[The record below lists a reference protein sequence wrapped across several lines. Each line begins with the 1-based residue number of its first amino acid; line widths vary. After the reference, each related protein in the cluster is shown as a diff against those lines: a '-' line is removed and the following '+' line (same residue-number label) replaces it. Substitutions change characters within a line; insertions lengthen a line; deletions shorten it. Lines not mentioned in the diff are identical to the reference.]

1 VANLLVLMEFNRGA
15 LLPVSL
21 EALGQARRV
30 GSAIGLTVYALVPL
44 PSEPAKGDSD
54 ITARCGRFGA
64 DKVLLLTGDRL
75 FSEQEMRY
83 ENYAD
88 AVVAACSM
96 VPPRLLFVG
105 DTPAA
110 RDLAPRLAS
119 RLGAAYLPA
128 GTALV
133 EDGSLQICDQQGR
146 HLDLSVELDVT
157 EDQPP
162 LTIPVVMTVPT
173 GRHRMSWGLHDAE
186 LLIVPSDEEN
196 AQTIPNLANL
206 ERYRGFVQ
214 EAFEPLSPMQRMAHQ
229 GGVGSSEDDPSVPLW
244 YVTHD
249 THAPGATTAQWLV
262 HIGPSLNPGANYQL
276 VVPAGAVE
284 DSLRALQERLTSLE
298 PVIPLSSPGPQPPP
312 RVEEERTLAMSSD
325 EVLAAAE
332 EEEHTADASEQDP
345 WDFTE
350 DTLSG
355 DEATTARIRSAVGDV
370 KLMTSTQA
378 SSPTLSQFSVDDG
391 EGAGKRTG
399 PASREKNPATTAAG
413 AAMWEGVSSLPEA
426 DGFAGGDDDPA
437 FEFVSADTAPVP
449 IQAPT
454 GALQKKEGR

>member
-21 EALGQARRV
+21 EALGQARRL
-30 GSAIGLTVYALVPL
+30 GSAIGLSVYALVPL

-83 ENYAD
+83 ENYAE
-88 AVVAACSM
+88 AVMAACAM

-128 GTALV
+128 GTAFA
-133 EDGSLQICDQQGR
+133 EDGTLQICDQQGR
-146 HLDLSVELDVT
+146 HLDLSIELDVT

-162 LTIPVVMTVPT
+162 MTIPVVITVPA

-186 LLIVPSDEEN
+186 LLIVPPDEES
-196 AQTIPNLANL
+196 AQTIPNLANIDRL
-206 ERYRGFVQ
+206 RGFAQ
-214 EAFEPLSPMQRMAHQ
+214 QGFEPLPPSLRIAAEPKS
-229 GGVGSSEDDPSVPLW
+229 GSSPEKDRAPLW
-244 YVTHD
+244 CVTHD
-249 THAPGATTAQWLV
+249 AQSSGASAAQWLI
-262 HIGPSLNPGANYQL
+262 HIGETANPVANYQVL
-276 VVPAGAVE
+276 VPQTEIVGG
-284 DSLRALQERLTSLE
+284 LRQLSTRLESAE
-298 PVIPLSSPGPQPPP
+298 PVIPLAAPGLVPPSA
-312 RVEEERTLAMSSD
+312 VEEERTLAMSSH
-325 EVLAAAE
+325 EAIAAAE
-332 EEEHTADASEQDP
+332 EEEHTGDAGEADP

-355 DEATTARIRSAVGDV
+355 DEATTARIRSTVGDV
-370 KLMTSTQA
+370 KHLAPALGAMANSA
-378 SSPTLSQFSVDDG
+378 PSLD
-391 EGAGKRTG
+391 GAGSATAKPSAVPGAVKT
-399 PASREKNPATTAAG
+399 PAATAAG
-413 AAMWEGVSSLPEA
+413 AAMWEGVSSLPGE
-426 DGFAGGDDDPA
+426 DGFAGGEDDPA

-449 IQAPT
+449 IQAPSAA
-454 GALQKKEGR
+454 GQKKEGR